1 MDNQFKKSLIGLKV
15 GKKSSNNF
23 LFKLISFALPSCFY
37 RVPSRLTSNWGC
49 LLDFIT
55 EIGKAAIALFIVVDP
70 FGNIPIFMGLTENVS
85 EPKKKKLYN
94 TAVIVGTVL
103 LLVFAFTGT
112 EILTLFGL
120 SIYSF
125 EVAGGILLL
134 IIAIRIL
141 VSGNMHEN
149 VESPESLGAVPIA
162 IPLLVGPGAITTT
175 IFSIQLDET
184 AVPAILAVIIVMAIT
199 WVILRYI
206 DKIYKLLGK
215 TGSIIIARVMALLI
229 AGIAVQY
236 ILTGLTHFLVLS
248 H

>member
-1 MDNQFKKSLIGLKV
+1 M
-15 GKKSSNNF
+15 
-23 LFKLISFALPSCFY
+23 
-37 RVPSRLTSNWGC
+37 
-49 LLDFIT
+49 DFIS
-55 EIGKAAIALFIVVDP
+55 EVGRAAIALFIIVDP
-70 FGNIPIFMGLTENVS
+70 FGNIPIFMGLTENVPES
-85 EPKKKKLYN
+85 KRKKVYN

-112 EILTLFGL
+112 EILNIFGL

-125 EVAGGILLL
+125 EVAGGIMLL

-141 VSGNMHEN
+141 IMGSMHEN

-175 IFSIQLDET
+175 IFSIQLDDT
-184 AVPAILAVIIVMAIT
+184 AIPAILAVIIVMAIT
-199 WVILRYI
+199 WIILRYI
-206 DKIYKLLGK
+206 NGIYKLLGK

-229 AGIAVQY
+229 AAIAVQY
-236 ILTGLTHFLVLS
+236 ILTGITHFLVMT

>member
-1 MDNQFKKSLIGLKV
+1 
-15 GKKSSNNF
+15 
-23 LFKLISFALPSCFY
+23 
-37 RVPSRLTSNWGC
+37 
-49 LLDFIT
+49 
-55 EIGKAAIALFIVVDP
+55 
-70 FGNIPIFMGLTENVS
+70 MGLTENVPES
-85 EPKKKKLYN
+85 KRKKVYN

-112 EILTLFGL
+112 EILNIFGL

-141 VSGNMHEN
+141 IMGSMHEN
-149 VESPESLGAVPIA
+149 AESPESLGAVPIA

-175 IFSIQLDET
+175 IFSIQLDDT
-184 AVPAILAVIIVMAIT
+184 AIPAILAVVIVMAIT
-199 WVILRYI
+199 WVILKYI
-206 DKIYKLLGK
+206 NGIYKLLGK

-229 AGIAVQY
+229 AAIAVQY
-236 ILTGLTHFLVLS
+236 ILTGITHFLMLA

>member
-1 MDNQFKKSLIGLKV
+1 
-15 GKKSSNNF
+15 
-23 LFKLISFALPSCFY
+23 
-37 RVPSRLTSNWGC
+37 
-49 LLDFIT
+49 
-55 EIGKAAIALFIVVDP
+55 
-70 FGNIPIFMGLTENVS
+70 MGLTENVPES
-85 EPKKKKLYN
+85 KRKKVYN

-112 EILTLFGL
+112 EILNIFGL

-141 VSGNMHEN
+141 IMGSMHEN

-175 IFSIQLDET
+175 IFSIQLDDT
-184 AVPAILAVIIVMAIT
+184 AIPAILAVIIVMAIT
-199 WVILRYI
+199 WVILKYI
-206 DKIYKLLGK
+206 NGIYKLLGK

-229 AGIAVQY
+229 AAIAVQY
-236 ILTGLTHFLVLS
+236 ILTGITHFLVLT